1 MLKIYWLAPL
11 KMALAGREGCR
22 QWEDLKL
29 ANVTT
34 TPSIILASNS
44 GSISGHFLTVTVMIV
59 YQINITGN
67 KKKNTTLIPRTWIYG
82 DILFLCY
89 CSSILSVQQLQE
101 SPLLW
106 LPTKHTYNSI
116 AGVPKSTVLSVGV
129 YLPGKVLSV
138 IPSSIIH
145 QLSK

>member
-1 MLKIYWLAPL
+1 
-11 KMALAGREGCR
+11 MALAGREGCR

-59 YQINITGN
+59 YQINITRN
-67 KKKNTTLIPRTWIYG
+67 KNKHSINTHVPEFAETSCFYVTAAPSLLSSSCKNPHSF
-82 DILFLCY
+82 DC
-89 CSSILSVQQLQE
+89 LQN
-101 SPLLW
+101 
-106 LPTKHTYNSI
+106 THI
-116 AGVPKSTVLSVGV
+116 AVACVPKSTVLCVGA

-138 IPSSIIH
+138 IPSSIVH